1 MARITNIV
9 VTCNVHCSIH
19 LPRIVSRY
27 PFCEWNKKKFAALT
41 LRFSAPKTTCLIFAS
56 GRIVCTGGN
65 SMHAVRL
72 ALLQASVM
80 IRDAGYPAATVN
92 AFVVQNIASSFA
104 FPHDALDLEALFC
117 EHPAQTSYEPELF
130 PALVFRPQVKGVVY
144 LIFESGRVV
153 ITGSRSVEQVHEAYE
168 AMMAVL
174 LRSTRCKRARTAL
187 TSKTK
192 FLEGRDQDVVHNEGN
207 AAVNHNSAVGRRA
220 GVDEHHRDA
229 PHPA

>member
-9 VTCNVHCSIH
+9 VTCNINCPIH
-19 LPRIVSRY
+19 LPCIVARY

-41 LRFSAPKTTCLIFAS
+41 LRFSSPKTTCLIFAS

-72 ALLQASVM
+72 ALLQASVL
-80 IRDAGYPAATVN
+80 IRDAGYPAATVKSF
-92 AFVVQNIASSFA
+92 AVQNIASSFA
-104 FPHDALDLEALFC
+104 FPHGALDLEALFC

-153 ITGSRSVEQVHEAYE
+153 ITGSRSVEQVREAYT

-174 LRSTRCKRARTAL
+174 ARSARCKRV
-187 TSKTK
+187 KT
-192 FLEGRDQDVVHNEGN
+192 QT
-207 AAVNHNSAVGRRA
+207 
-220 GVDEHHRDA
+220 
-229 PHPA
+229 P